1 MRLGECIINY
11 FQAIIY
17 QWKSKGLKE
26 SEAGLSRR
34 LLKRIQDQHQRPFVG
49 GSFLTPVA
57 RRYIVLDD
65 SKYSADRCCIFL
77 SFPYFSV
84 TKPKAQKPFVKGD
97 PKHPVRTLMQ
107 SHYRLNETVERDE
120 EQCIKLLQG
129 ERLKACIDAPDEE
142 SEHLHSQQTKGRIYV
157 PQLWGHSQQTKERI
171 YVPQLWG
178 LIIGLSKY
186 LPSDLMFKNLTSN
199 R

>member
-1 MRLGECIINY
+1 MRLAECKTNNPKAIIN
-11 FQAIIY
+11 
-17 QWKSKGLKE
+17 QWKSLGLKE

-34 LLKRIQDQHQRPFVG
+34 LLKRIRDQHQRPFVG

-77 SFPYFSV
+77 SFPYFAV
-84 TKPKAQKPFVKGD
+84 TKPRAQKSFVKGD
-97 PKHPVRTLMQ
+97 PKHPVRTLLQ

-120 EQCIKLLQG
+120 DQCIKLLQG
-129 ERLKACIDAPDEE
+129 KRLKACIDAPGIET
-142 SEHLHSQQTKGRIYV
+142 EHLHRQQI
-157 PQLWGHSQQTKERI
+157 KERI

-178 LIIGLSKY
+178 LIIGLSKP
-186 LPSDLMFKNLTSN
+186 LPSDQMFNESEFEQIK
-199 R
+199 